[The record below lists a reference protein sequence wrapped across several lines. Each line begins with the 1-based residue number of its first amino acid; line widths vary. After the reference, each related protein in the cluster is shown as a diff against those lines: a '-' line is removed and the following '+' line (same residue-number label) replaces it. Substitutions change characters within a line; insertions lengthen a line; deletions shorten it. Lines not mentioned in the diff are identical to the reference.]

1 MSLLEKK
8 TLKERIEFLEKRCSN
23 MPSYEYLAKR
33 IDSMEWLIVKE
44 IFTLKQKISELQKKI
59 DSNETPD
66 ANELKEIQERLDE
79 IEKQTLNSE

>member
-1 MSLLEKK
+1 
-8 TLKERIEFLEKRCSN
+8 

-44 IFTLKQKISELQKKI
+44 IFTLRQKISELQTKI

-66 ANELKEIQERLDE
+66 ANEIKEIQERLDE

>member
-1 MSLLEKK
+1 
-8 TLKERIEFLEKRCSN
+8 

-44 IFTLKQKISELQKKI
+44 IFTLRQKISELQTKI

>member
-1 MSLLEKK
+1 
-8 TLKERIEFLEKRCSN
+8 
-23 MPSYEYLAKR
+23 MPSYEYIAKR

-44 IFTLKQKISELQKKI
+44 IFTLRQKISELQTKI